1 VPEPWAARLI
11 KEANGRILLD
21 ERDLWPSSKFVTTN
35 IVARTDYLQQNPDV
49 IKKILAAHINE
60 TIWINSHSEEAIKA
74 FNFELKKLTG
84 HTINEDELQQAWP
97 RIEFTYDPLKV
108 SLFKSA
114 NDAYD
119 LGFLAKGKERPD
131 LSGIYDL
138 TILNEVLKDKG
149 LGTIIERRI
158 GGEKPSIE
166 AIP

>member
-1 VPEPWAARLI
+1 M
-11 KEANGRILLD
+11 
-21 ERDLWPSSKFVTTN
+21 
-35 IVARTDYLQQNPDV
+35 
-49 IKKILAAHINE
+49 AAHITE

-74 FNFELKKLTG
+74 FNIELKKLTG

-114 NDAYD
+114 NDAYN

-149 LGTIIERRI
+149 LGTIIEGSI